1 MRERCGPLG
10 VVPSGG
16 ESSPGG
22 PVHIETG
29 IWRLPSG
36 RFTAYVYHRGQD
48 VYVGCF
54 GTFAEASDARTA
66 RLSELR
72 GGRPVVGRRRVA
84 KLGVAEFLR
93 SVYLPFANGQVRPST
108 ARANTSRSRKW
119 VEPFWAKIVFADVTY
134 DTCVRFRT
142 HLAEGGSSGQTQREA
157 FCLLRAALAEAVRRG
172 YLAANPA
179 TEIELP
185 KRRATR
191 VHVPKPALADAVVAA
206 ITAPVPHMLAS
217 FLRLTGV
224 RINEALA
231 LTWDDLDLDAS
242 EAHVTKTLDQVS
254 GEIRGPKTDRGNRTI
269 DLHANL
275 VAELR
280 AYRAGQEAGLI
291 PQSDP
296 WVFPSSD
303 GGTRPLND
311 RNFVQR
317 FWDPALAVAGARRF
331 TPHALRHLWASA
343 MLQSGAPIAYVSEQL
358 GHENAGFT
366 LKQYTRFLR
375 TSPTLAQGYL
385 HAAFGSGPA
394 PSS

>member
-1 MRERCGPLG
+1 MRERRGPLG

-16 ESSPGG
+16 ESAPLG

-66 RLSELR
+66 RLTELR

-108 ARANTSRSRKW
+108 ARANTSRCRKW

-157 FCLLRAALAEAVRRG
+157 FCLLRSALAEGVRRG

-191 VHVPKPALADAVVAA
+191 VHVPKPAVADAVVAA

-217 FLRLTGV
+217 FLRLT
-224 RINEALA
+224 
-231 LTWDDLDLDAS
+231 AS
-242 EAHVTKTLDQVS
+242 ASTRPSPLRGMTSISMRRRHISRRRSTRSPARSAGRRQTAGTARSTCTPTSWPSSARTARARRTERFPGA
-254 GEIRGPKTDRGNRTI
+254 IRGSSRPRTAGRG
-269 DLHANL
+269 
-275 VAELR
+275 
-280 AYRAGQEAGLI
+280 
-291 PQSDP
+291 P
-296 WVFPSSD
+296 
-303 GGTRPLND
+303 
-311 RNFVQR
+311 
-317 FWDPALAVAGARRF
+317 
-331 TPHALRHLWASA
+331 
-343 MLQSGAPIAYVSEQL
+343 
-358 GHENAGFT
+358 
-366 LKQYTRFLR
+366 
-375 TSPTLAQGYL
+375 
-385 HAAFGSGPA
+385 
-394 PSS
+394 